1 MRPGCS
7 GDYHREDVRPCC
19 SLYRPSSPTRGVL
32 IAPLYYRP
40 ARVLTRL
47 RALCD
52 GSSEKSNCLA
62 RHVAIAR
69 SALAQTPR
77 DKVSHLTRQGKPL
90 Q

>member
-52 GSSEKSNCLA
+52 GSSEKQALSSP
-62 RHVAIAR
+62 RHRTVYD
-69 SALAQTPR
+69 STDP
-77 DKVSHLTRQGKPL
+77 
-90 Q
+90 